1 MHIKNPGP
9 MLLILFFMLGS
20 GAISACALT
29 GTVAVYVGWTFIC
42 LIALAMFSMF
52 ASVLFKGLGE
62 NRDVATVSII
72 SVVGVLALISHFGV
86 LFRWTGFQLASSGV
100 RSESLLDALYFSVV
114 TWTTLGYGD
123 FIPMPEARYI
133 VVVEAIMGY
142 VMMALLISVFVASIA
157 KAR

>member
-1 MHIKNPGP
+1 VRVKNPGP
-9 MLLILFFMLGS
+9 TLLILVFMLAS
-20 GAISACALT
+20 CALSAFVLT
-29 GTVAVYVGWTFIC
+29 GTVAVYAGWTSIC
-42 LIALAMFSMF
+42 LIALAMLSMF

-62 NRDVATVSII
+62 NRDVATISII
-72 SVVGVLALISHFGV
+72 SVVGVLALISHFSV

-100 RSESLLDALYFSVV
+100 RSESPLDALYFSVV

-123 FIPMPEARYI
+123 FIPMPDARYI